1 MIGETISH
9 YRILEKL
16 GSGGMGVVYKAQDTR
31 LDRAVALKFLP
42 DNLLHD
48 ALALQRFRR
57 EVYAASKLNHAG
69 ICTIYEADEENGR
82 PFIAMEFIAG
92 ETLGQYIH
100 GEPLSVERILTL
112 GIQIADA
119 LSVAHAEG
127 IIHRDIKPANIY
139 VTKRGQAKVLDFG
152 LAKLAL
158 KSGVV
163 GEEYDATSS
172 SAQEAMSIVGVISG
186 TPSYMSPEQIRG
198 DDLDARTDV
207 FSFGLLLY
215 EMATGKQAFSGNTG
229 GAVIEMILMRA
240 PAGVRSLNPAVPE
253 ALEAI
258 INKALNKDTAQRY
271 QNAAELCAD
280 LQAVKRALD
289 SGQTVTSWIVA
300 QPRTAEGV
308 AGASP
313 TGSIPAVA
321 ASAPNSSGAAI
332 AATVPTTPT
341 VTVAGSSSWNY
352 KWIAIGLASALVFVA
367 AIGGWLY
374 NTRKTHALGETD
386 TIVVADF
393 INKTGDAVFDDTLR
407 QGLAAQLQQSPFLN
421 LLSEQKIQ
429 QMLLLMGKPA
439 DARLTPEIA
448 RDLCQRAGSKVYLSG
463 SIATLGSQYVIGVN
477 AVNCRTGDSLARQQ
491 VTADNKEGVLKALDT
506 ATTALRATLGESLK
520 TIQKLDTP
528 IEQAT
533 TPSLEALQAYSLGRK
548 VMLGQADY
556 DAAVPLLQR
565 ATALDPKFAMAYGL
579 LGTCYSNLGEKN
591 LSAEN
596 TEKSYT
602 LRGHVSEWEKFYIE
616 SHYHSYVTGDLEKA
630 RTVYELWSQ
639 TYPRDSIPPR
649 NLGVIYQTLGQYE
662 KSLAKTRE
670 GIQLTPAAPEG
681 YANLVDVLSHLNR
694 FDEARSVAKEALAK
708 KLDAPDLHFYLYNL
722 SFLRKDADGMAKEVA
737 WAAGKPGKENILS
750 YLEAE
755 ATAYSGQLGK
765 AREYSRDAVA
775 SAKRTEQKEIA
786 ARCEAAAALRE
797 ATFGNAAEAKRGA
810 AATLALSN
818 GRDVQYIAA
827 LAVAMAGDTMQ
838 AEISSEDL
846 AKRFPQDTI
855 VQFNYLPTLRAQIA
869 LSHGGNGAGNG
880 TGNGMKAVEDLK
892 PAVAYELGAPGNSIF
907 SMSMYPVYVRGLAYL
922 DARQGT
928 LAAAEF
934 QKMVDQP
941 GVVISESIGSL
952 AHLGLARAYAMVGDS
967 ARAKKEYE
975 QFFKL
980 WKDADEDVPVLKDA
994 KAEYG
999 KLG

>member
-16 GSGGMGVVYKAQDTR
+16 GAGGMGVVYKAQDTR

-82 PFIAMEFIAG
+82 PFIAMEFIDG
-92 ETLGQYIH
+92 ETLSHYIH

-163 GEEYDATSS
+163 GEEYDAASS

-215 EMATGKQAFSGNTG
+215 EMATGKQAFSGSTG

-240 PAGVRSLNPAVPE
+240 PAGGRSLNPAVPE

-258 INKALNKDTAQRY
+258 INKALNKDATQRY

-300 QPRTAEGV
+300 RPRTAEV
-308 AGASP
+308 VEGASP
-313 TGSIPAVA
+313 TGSSAAVA
-321 ASAPNSSGAAI
+321 ASAAAAASASGVANELGAAI
-332 AATVPTTPT
+332 ASTAPT

-352 KWIAIGLASALVFVA
+352 KWIAIGLAGALVFAA
-367 AIGGWLY
+367 AISGWLY

-393 INKTGDAVFDDTLR
+393 TNKTGDAVFDDTLR

-421 LLSEQKIQ
+421 LLSEAKIQ
-429 QMLLLMGKPA
+429 QTLLLMGKPA
-439 DARLTPEIA
+439 DAKLTPEIA
-448 RDLCQRAGSKVYLSG
+448 RDVCQRAGSKAYLGG
-463 SIATLGSQYVIGVN
+463 SISNLGSQYVIGIN
-477 AVNCRTGDSLARQQ
+477 AVNCQTGDALAVQQ
-491 VTADNKEGVLKALDT
+491 VTADSKEGVLKALDS
-506 ATTALRATLGESLK
+506 ATTKLRETLGESLRS
-520 TIQKLDTP
+520 IRNLDTP

-548 VMLGQADY
+548 TMLGKGDY
-556 DAAVPLLQR
+556 TAAVPMFER
-565 ATALDPKFAMAYGL
+565 AIALDTRFAMAYAL

-591 LSAEN
+591 LAEEN
-596 TEKSYT
+596 TQHSYA
-602 LRGHVSEWEKFYIE
+602 LRGAVSEWERFYIE
-616 SHYHSYVTGDLEKA
+616 SHYHHFVTGDLEKA
-630 RTVYELWSQ
+630 RQAYELWAQ
-639 TYPRDSIPPR
+639 TYPRDTVPPQ
-649 NLGVIYQTLGQYE
+649 NLGVIYQLLGQYD
-662 KSLAKTRE
+662 KSLAQTQAAV
-670 GIQLTPAAPEG
+670 QLAPQVATLQ
-681 YANLVDVLSHLNR
+681 ANLVETLTRLNR
-694 FDEARSVAKEALAK
+694 FGDARAAADETAAK
-708 KLDAPDLHFYLYNL
+708 KIDSPDLRYYEYNL
-722 SFLRKDADGMAKEVA
+722 SFL
-737 WAAGKPGKENILS
+737 
-750 YLEAE
+750 
-755 ATAYSGQLGK
+755 
-765 AREYSRDAVA
+765 
-775 SAKRTEQKEIA
+775 
-786 ARCEAAAALRE
+786 
-797 ATFGNAAEAKRGA
+797 
-810 AATLALSN
+810 
-818 GRDVQYIAA
+818 
-827 LAVAMAGDTMQ
+827 
-838 AEISSEDL
+838 
-846 AKRFPQDTI
+846 
-855 VQFNYLPTLRAQIA
+855 
-869 LSHGGNGAGNG
+869 
-880 TGNGMKAVEDLK
+880 
-892 PAVAYELGAPGNSIF
+892 
-907 SMSMYPVYVRGLAYL
+907 
-922 DARQGT
+922 
-928 LAAAEF
+928 
-934 QKMVDQP
+934 
-941 GVVISESIGSL
+941 
-952 AHLGLARAYAMVGDS
+952 
-967 ARAKKEYE
+967 
-975 QFFKL
+975 
-980 WKDADEDVPVLKDA
+980 
-994 KAEYG
+994 
-999 KLG
+999 

>member
-82 PFIAMEFIAG
+82 PFIAMEFIDG

-100 GEPLSVERILTL
+100 GEPLGVERILTL

-163 GEEYDATSS
+163 GEEYDARSS
-172 SAQEAMSIVGVISG
+172 SAREAMSIVGVISG

-258 INKALNKDTAQRY
+258 INKALNKDTARRY

-308 AGASP
+308 AEASP
-313 TGSIPAVA
+313 VGSRAAVGATA
-321 ASAPNSSGAAI
+321 ASALI
-332 AATVPTTPT
+332 ARSTPT
-341 VTVAGSSSWNY
+341 VTVAGSSSLNY
-352 KWIAIGLASALVFVA
+352 KWIAIGLATLVVFA
-367 AIGGWLY
+367 TAIGGWLY
-374 NTRKTHALGETD
+374 NARKTHALGETD

-393 INKTGDAVFDDTLR
+393 TNKTGDAVFDDTLR

-477 AVNCRTGDSLARQQ
+477 AVNCQTGDSVARQQ

-506 ATTALRATLGESLK
+506 ATTKLRETLGESLK
-520 TIQKLDTP
+520 TIQRLDTP

-556 DAAVPLLQR
+556 NAAVPLLQR

-591 LSAEN
+591 LSAES
-596 TEKSYT
+596 TEKSYA

-616 SHYHSYVTGDLEKA
+616 SHYHHFVTGDLEKA
-630 RTVYELWSQ
+630 RTVYELWGQ
-639 TYPRDSIPPR
+639 TYPRDSVPPR
-649 NLGVIYQTLGQYE
+649 NLGVVYETLGQYE
-662 KSLAKTRE
+662 KSLAKTHE

-681 YANLVDVLSHLNR
+681 YANLVEVLTHLNR

-708 KLDAPDLHFYLYNL
+708 KLDAPNLHFYLYNL
-722 SFLRKDADGMAKEVA
+722 SFLRKDADGMTREVA
-737 WAAGKPGKENILS
+737 WSAGKPGKENILS

-755 ATAYSGQLGK
+755 AAAYGGQLNK
-765 AREYSRDAVA
+765 AREYSREAVA

-786 ARCEAAAALRE
+786 ARCEAASALRE
-797 ATFGNAAEAKRGA
+797 ATFGNAVEAKRGA

-838 AEISSEDL
+838 AQISSEDL
-846 AKRFPQDTI
+846 AKRFPLDTI

-869 LSHGGNGAGNG
+869 LNHA
-880 TGNGMKAVEDLK
+880 GNGMKAVEALK
-892 PAVAYELGAPGNSIF
+892 PAAAYELGAPGNSIF
-907 SMSMYPVYVRGLAYL
+907 SMSMYPVYVRGMAYL
-922 DARQGT
+922 DARQGA

-941 GVVISESIGSL
+941 GVAISESIGAL
-952 AHLGLARAYAMVGDS
+952 AHVGLARAYAMVGDL

-975 QFFKL
+975 VFLKL
-980 WKDADEDVPVLKDA
+980 WKDGDGDVPVLQDA